1 MGINYGKYQPISRDY
16 SSDFI
21 PIIELD
27 LEQSKSKGI
36 YSYTGFE
43 IEKET
48 QTIKLSKYIDADKA
62 YQKVYNIRMLQDE
75 IIVRFKVIQANIKAS
90 DNDGYIEIKPNGVV
104 VKTKNKIETKYGHY
118 IALRISTDKIKNNA
132 YIDFYAHDDGTGLFD
147 SLGLTHIHCG
157 RVNIKISTIRKIW
170 NAYPK
175 KSKYSTH
182 KEIYALIGGYL
193 KKWYDE
199 CKSYP
204 SYDIRYSSL
213 DNTCAVRM
221 SRALNY
227 CGLAIPEIKGK
238 TYKGGDNMNYFIK
251 VIDIR
256 DHLKKVFKNKPLKKV
271 ARKNELEV
279 IFIESECGWN
289 DASGHVDILAN
300 NEYGIGPHDNCK
312 TVVGWINLDD

>member
-1 MGINYGKYQPISRDY
+1 MQL
-16 SSDFI
+16 SDTSDI
-21 PIIELD
+21 VELD
-27 LEQSKSKGI
+27 LSNDVDFKDFIEDSTIDSDKKSKGRN
-36 YSYTGFE
+36 
-43 IEKET
+43 
-48 QTIKLSKYIDADKA
+48 L
-62 YQKVYNIRMLQDE
+62 
-75 IIVRFKVIQANIKAS
+75 
-90 DNDGYIEIKPNGVV
+90 
-104 VKTKNKIETKYGHY
+104 
-118 IALRISTDKIKNNA
+118 
-132 YIDFYAHDDGTGLFD
+132 HD
-147 SLGLTHIHCG
+147 
-157 RVNIKISTIRKIW
+157 
-170 NAYPK
+170 
-175 KSKYSTH
+175 
-182 KEIYALIGGYL
+182 YL
-193 KKWYDE
+193 KFKLEEKYPQRYTNFFKAFYFAED
-199 CKSYP
+199 SY
-204 SYDIRYSSL
+204 